1 MRFLICF
8 LLFSITSYS
17 QCNNVEEKEDKFTKV
32 TTRTTKQGLKLYS
45 SNLSI
50 TLTMSND
57 GSHTISFYISSNN
70 PNKKSDDWEEIIFL
84 FDDGTTQTVEDGA
97 GPIGLNEVVAD
108 DAFILNELKTKK
120 VVAIRLYD
128 GKVNYD
134 FDVSSTNQEF
144 FMNSIECLFPPLED
158 E

>member
-17 QCNNVEEKEDKFTKV
+17 QCDNIEEKEDKFTKI
-32 TTRTTKQGLKLYS
+32 TTRVTKQGLRLQSAGLTITLSMNNNGNHTINFEINS
-45 SNLSI
+45 SN
-50 TLTMSND
+50 
-57 GSHTISFYISSNN
+57 
-70 PNKKSDDWEEIIFL
+70 PNIKADAWEELIFL
-84 FDDGTTQTVEDGA
+84 FDDGTTQKVEDGA

-108 DAFILNELKTKK
+108 DAFILNQLKTKK

-134 FDVSSTNQEF
+134 FDVSSGNQEF
-144 FMNSIECLFPPLED
+144 FMKNIPCLFPPLE